1 MNHTLVFPNELMERL
16 SVAQNNED
24 TKKHWK
30 NIGIGDA
37 KAMISRIVEE
47 LNNNYSSLSII
58 STREETQV
66 QIKERVENNGN
77 TSKFVGYFE
86 NEKGYV
92 DGLFFYIPPNVDS
105 ANDFIS
111 AKIIPPL
118 FGIYSGFNSR
128 TQDKH
133 INCMP
138 VFIVNLCTTS
148 RVHNASV
155 KKQII
160 CCETLGFYYHD
171 IFKNNYHD
179 IINTVDSYGNPK
191 RRLSSLVEVYNLL
204 GGKDNKWF
212 QIDEVNKIL
221 TVETSTIEHS
231 SNQTMDLYRLSLFVI
246 PALYMASTEGY
257 KVISS
262 KITLING
269 DFAKLL
275 NLFITKI
282 EEWGIS
288 MQIIYYGAPGTGKSY
303 TIDEEIVKKISSD
316 RIFRVTFHPEYTYSD
331 FIGQLLPKV
340 ISPKN
345 PGESN
350 TITYDF
356 QKGVFTSALEK
367 AYENTSYDVYL
378 IIEEMSRGNCAAIFG
393 DVFQLLDR
401 EKTGINAGY
410 SKYFITNELISKD
423 IVALNS
429 NGNKVKLPPN
439 FHILGTVN
447 TSDQNLFVMDTAFK
461 RRFEW
466 KYIST
471 TPVKEGSGNYKNNPK
486 LKIIISSDIKE
497 IEWVKLYSKL
507 NVFISDEEYL
517 GLGEDKQLGQ
527 FFIDFSDDETKRVE
541 QIKNKL
547 LHYLWND
554 VHKSSYKSDISLFDN
569 SIKSFETLYQAFE
582 DNRPIFSTHFSSL
595 LSK

>member
-1 MNHTLVFPNELMERL
+1 
-16 SVAQNNED
+16 
-24 TKKHWK
+24 
-30 NIGIGDA
+30 
-37 KAMISRIVEE
+37 
-47 LNNNYSSLSII
+47 
-58 STREETQV
+58 
-66 QIKERVENNGN
+66 
-77 TSKFVGYFE
+77 
-86 NEKGYV
+86 
-92 DGLFFYIPPNVDS
+92 
-105 ANDFIS
+105 
-111 AKIIPPL
+111 
-118 FGIYSGFNSR
+118 
-128 TQDKH
+128 
-133 INCMP
+133 
-138 VFIVNLCTTS
+138 
-148 RVHNASV
+148 
-155 KKQII
+155 
-160 CCETLGFYYHD
+160 
-171 IFKNNYHD
+171 
-179 IINTVDSYGNPK
+179 
-191 RRLSSLVEVYNLL
+191 
-204 GGKDNKWF
+204 
-212 QIDEVNKIL
+212 
-221 TVETSTIEHS
+221 
-231 SNQTMDLYRLSLFVI
+231 
-246 PALYMASTEGY
+246 
-257 KVISS
+257 
-262 KITLING
+262 
-269 DFAKLL
+269 
-275 NLFITKI
+275 
-282 EEWGIS
+282 